1 MIAEVSKKYFVE
13 TLGKYGVSIFNYDE
27 NKLLEEIKHA

>member
-13 TLGKYGVSIFNYDE
+13 NLGKYGVSIFNYDE
-27 NKLLEEIKHA
+27 SELLEEIKHA